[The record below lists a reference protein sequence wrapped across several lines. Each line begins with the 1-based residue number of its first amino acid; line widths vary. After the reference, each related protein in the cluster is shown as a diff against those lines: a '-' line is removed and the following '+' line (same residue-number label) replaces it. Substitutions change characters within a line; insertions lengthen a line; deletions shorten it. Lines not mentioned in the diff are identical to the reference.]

1 MCFVSQTNI
10 TRSWE
15 ENEQNKKQE
24 LRYRDL
30 KWILFGVAETLV
42 VFFFV
47 LCVGVDIVYFTL
59 LVIDTSRDYAKFF
72 LKTKVTTKK
81 NKTKQNGKLFF
92 ITYPKIIQ
100 GISVH

>member
-1 MCFVSQTNI
+1 LCFVSQTNI

-59 LVIDTSRDYAKFF
+59 LVIDTSRDCAKFF
-72 LKTKVTTKK
+72 LKTKVTTK
-81 NKTKQNGKLFF
+81 TANGKLFF